1 MYRNRIIYLGD
12 TRVSWKLDMHLWSG
26 SDGFSQSFH
35 RIIGPKLS
43 NINVLYIIFTEC
55 MCWLAVLI
63 KLYLVIKENLYYTS
77 KCCGWINKYFIFDN
91 FSDILCWCHFTHHW
105 KWKNVISSE
114 CAYNIMVCFH
124 FLSRITIGGGGHS
137 SYREDL
143 QSMCLR
149 IQYSTL

>member
-1 MYRNRIIYLGD
+1 MEGMDSL
-12 TRVSWKLDMHLWSG
+12 RVSIVLLD
-26 SDGFSQSFH
+26 
-35 RIIGPKLS
+35 LS
-43 NINVLYIIFTEC
+43 CPISVNSINFTEC
-55 MCWLAVLI
+55 ICWLAVLI

-77 KCCGWINKYFIFDN
+77 KYCVWINKYFIIDN